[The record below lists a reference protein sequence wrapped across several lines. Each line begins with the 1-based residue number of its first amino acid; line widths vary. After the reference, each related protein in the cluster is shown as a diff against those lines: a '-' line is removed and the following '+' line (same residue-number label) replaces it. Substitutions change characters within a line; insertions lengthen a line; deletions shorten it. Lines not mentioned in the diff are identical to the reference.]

1 MQIVGA
7 VSARLHEVSH
17 RKSWQVE
24 MDVSELRRL
33 RELEAETS
41 KPTARSQ
48 TSDCPDRIR
57 EAS

>member
-41 KPTARSQ
+41 KPTLKR
-48 TSDCPDRIR
+48 
-57 EAS
+57 